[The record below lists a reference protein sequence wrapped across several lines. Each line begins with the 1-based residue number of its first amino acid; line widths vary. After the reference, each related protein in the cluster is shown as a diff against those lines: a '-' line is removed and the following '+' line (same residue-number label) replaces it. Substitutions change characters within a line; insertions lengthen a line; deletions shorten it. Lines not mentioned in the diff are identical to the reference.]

1 MKSLLW
7 LDSSTSGVTLWPPY
21 GFSSFCIRRLPQL
34 TAALELVNEIS
45 RQLTDRKNEAVT
57 EISNTFEE
65 LEKALHQRKTAL
77 ITDLENICSTK
88 QKVKSLDHSKKKKKS
103 GIIYSHWTQILF
115 YFIIFIFQGASAVII
130 LTVVAGA
137 AGPTHCITAREGE
150 HPEQL

>member
-1 MKSLLW
+1 M
-7 LDSSTSGVTLWPPY
+7 P
-21 GFSSFCIRRLPQL
+21 SFCIRRLPQL

-88 QKVKSLDHSKKKKKS
+88 QKVKSFWHYL
-103 GIIYSHWTQILF
+103 
-115 YFIIFIFQGASAVII
+115 
-130 LTVVAGA
+130 LT
-137 AGPTHCITAREGE
+137 
-150 HPEQL
+150 LM